1 MDQDTLGRA
10 VAPLG
15 RRTGRMIARGIIGV
29 TRLIKGRQVAQTARF
44 AEETRDDTEVFQ
56 QYGVAS
62 RPHPGAEAVVV
73 ALGGDPSH
81 QIVIA
86 VEDARFRF
94 GPLKTGEVALYD
106 DQGQHVYLYRD
117 GLRIRDRWGNEVLMR
132 DDALTVTDKFGQQV
146 ALRAS
151 GLWLKTERQV
161 TVQAPQVTVDSAEVV
176 LGQGDPR
183 PIARVGDP
191 VQVDGKSGTITGG
204 SGSVQAG

>member
-15 RRTGRMIARGIIGV
+15 RRAGRMIARGIIGV
-29 TRLIKGRQVAQTARF
+29 TRLIKGRQVAQTGRY

-56 QYGVAS
+56 GYGFAS

-73 ALGGDPSH
+73 ALAGDASH
-81 QIVIA
+81 QVIIA
-86 VEDARFRF
+86 VEDARYRF

-117 GLRIRDRWGNEVLMR
+117 GIRVRDRHGNEVLMR
-132 DDALTVTDKFGQQV
+132 ENALTITDTFGQQV

-151 GLWLKTERQV
+151 GLWIKTDRQV
-161 TVQAPQVTVDSAEVV
+161 TVQAPQVTVDSTEVV

-183 PIARVGDP
+183 PVARVGDP

-204 SGSVQAG
+204 SDSVRAG

>member
-15 RRTGRMIARGIIGV
+15 RRTGRMIARGIIGI

-62 RPHPGAEAVVV
+62 RPHPGAEAVLV

-117 GLRIRDRWGNEVLMR
+117 GIRVRDRHGNE
-132 DDALTVTDKFGQQV
+132 ALLSAAGIDLTSPTAARVT
-146 ALRAS
+146 
-151 GLWLKTERQV
+151 
-161 TVQAPQVTVDSAEVV
+161 APQVIVDSGDIR
-176 LGQGDPR
+176 LGTDDLR
-183 PIARVGDP
+183 PVARVGDP

-204 SGSVQAG
+204 SDIVRAG